1 MRIFLASIVII
12 LGANL
17 LIDLMDSNLVD
28 VMQERRETIEK
39 QMERMWRSAKCPLFW
54 HSTPFPC
61 ILEKWRGDDPTT
73 TLVLSLLFHA

>member
-39 QMERMWRSAKCPLFW
+39 QMERM
-54 HSTPFPC
+54 
-61 ILEKWRGDDPTT
+61 
-73 TLVLSLLFHA
+73 